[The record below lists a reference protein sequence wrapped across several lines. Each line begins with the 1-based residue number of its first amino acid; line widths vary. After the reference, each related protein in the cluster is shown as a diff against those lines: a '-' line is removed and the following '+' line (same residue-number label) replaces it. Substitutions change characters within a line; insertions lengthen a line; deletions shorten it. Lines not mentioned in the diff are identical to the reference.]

1 MIEGQKKKK
10 KKKKKKNGQ
19 DDVKWA
25 PLHVLMIYYKTLRTS
40 GVYKLEPIW
49 MQKKASEQIEV
60 SSLVG
65 NLELHYLLWLIMEK
79 SQYHWC
85 VI

>member
-1 MIEGQKKKK
+1 MWETANMIEGQIKKKGD
-10 KKKKKKNGQ
+10 GQ

-25 PLHVLMIYYKTLRTS
+25 PLHLLMIYYKTLRTS

-49 MQKKASEQIEV
+49 MQRKASELIEV

-65 NLELHYLLWLIMEK
+65 NLELH
-79 SQYHWC
+79 
-85 VI
+85 